1 MIVAFFGQPCSGKTT
16 LCRKFFSYIKHNLP
30 IRCHY
35 MDGDKFRYVF
45 SNKDYSKEGRLRNL
59 KLACD
64 IAHYQESLNDIVL
77 MSFVF
82 PYKEARD
89 YLKENNKNVVFIY
102 LEYEKEVD
110 FRGRE
115 NFHVEDFEIP
125 THDEVQLM
133 LNTTATNEE
142 QCFSEIIKTYKK
154 YL

>member
-1 MIVAFFGQPCSGKTT
+1 
-16 LCRKFFSYIKHNLP
+16 
-30 IRCHY
+30 
-35 MDGDKFRYVF
+35 MDGDKFRYIF
-45 SNKDYSKEGRLRNL
+45 SNKDYSKEGRLSNL

-89 YLKENNKNVVFIY
+89 YLKENNKNVIFIY

-110 FRGRE
+110 MRGRE
-115 NFHVEDFEIP
+115 NFHVEDFEVP
-125 THDEVQLM
+125 THDEVQLH